1 MRYILAAIV
10 QAVGIVWVGFYA
22 AGNDDYYQG
31 GVTRWEH
38 ATRGGSTHDVA
49 APLLAATAIAVGFF
63 LYGLSGRRRQWATP
77 LAFVAGA
84 VYVVCLGFAWVLL
97 TSGH

>member
-10 QAVGIVWVGFYA
+10 QALGIVWIGVYA
-22 AGNDDYYQG
+22 AGQDDYYQG

-38 ATRGGSTHDVA
+38 ATRGGGTAAVL
-49 APLLAATAIAVGFF
+49 APLLVAAAITVAMFV
-63 LYGLSGRRRQWATP
+63 YGLSGRRRPWATP

-84 VYVVCLGFAWVLL
+84 LYVVCLGFAWILL